1 MRFGDFLKSKRK
13 LKCVTQEDLAN
24 NLDVSSVYIHQLETG
39 KVDAPSLERCEQLAT
54 ILEVNI
60 DELWNVAKRERLK
73 RFMEKEDIL
82 EQNLEVLTDE
92 EKLLIRLYRSLD
104 DEMRKDFSGMIF
116 MLLRHSQNE
125 DVQKVLEEFM
135 KCG

>member
-1 MRFGDFLKSKRK
+1 M
-13 LKCVTQEDLAN
+13 
-24 NLDVSSVYIHQLETG
+24 H
-39 KVDAPSLERCEQLAT
+39 
-54 ILEVNI
+54 
-60 DELWNVAKRERLK
+60 
-73 RFMEKEDIL
+73 KEDII

-104 DEMRKDFSGMIF
+104 EEMRKDFSGMIF

>member
-1 MRFGDFLKSKRK
+1 MRFGDYLKSKRK
-13 LKCVTQEDLAN
+13 LKSVTQEDLAN
-24 NLDVSSVYIHQLETG
+24 YLEVSSVYIHQLETG
-39 KVDAPSLERCEQLAT
+39 KVDAPSLERCEQLAS
-54 ILEVNI
+54 ILEINI
-60 DELWNVAKRERLK
+60 RELWNVAKRERLK
-73 RFMEKEDIL
+73 RFMHKEDII

-104 DEMRKDFSGMIF
+104 EEMRKDFSGMIF